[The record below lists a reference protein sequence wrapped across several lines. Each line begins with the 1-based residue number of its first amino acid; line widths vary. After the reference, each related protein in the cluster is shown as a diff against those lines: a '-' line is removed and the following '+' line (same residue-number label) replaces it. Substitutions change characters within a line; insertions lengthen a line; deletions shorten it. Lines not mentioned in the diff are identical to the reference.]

1 MRRIRRPWTWLAV
14 AGALGFLGLR
24 FLWTGWSTASPSC
37 VIRRFT
43 GLQCPGCGGTRCAVR
58 LLDGDIA
65 GAIAMNPLVVLLA
78 ALGTI
83 WIGYGVFREWKGEPR
98 PLPLLPSW
106 VAWSLAIVVIGF
118 GVVRNLPWW
127 PFTLLVPH

>member
-24 FLWTGWSTASPSC
+24 FAWTGWSTALPSC

-43 GLQCPGCGGTRCAVR
+43 GLQCPGCGGTRCAAR

-65 GAIAMNPLVVLLA
+65 GAISMNPLVVLLA
-78 ALGTI
+78 ALGAA
-83 WIGYGVFREWKGEPR
+83 WISYGVFREWRGEPR

-106 VAWSLAIVVIGF
+106 VAWCLAIVVIGF